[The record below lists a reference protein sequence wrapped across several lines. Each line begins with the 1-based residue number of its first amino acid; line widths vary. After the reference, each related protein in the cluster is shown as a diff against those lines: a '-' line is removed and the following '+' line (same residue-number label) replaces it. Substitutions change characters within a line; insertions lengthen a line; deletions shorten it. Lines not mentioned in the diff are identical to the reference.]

1 MSNTVH
7 VFHSTALAAINQALV
22 TLGQDVVLEAADLAT
37 DAKSAHGRKAAF
49 LYDAARLRV
58 LRDHAWN
65 FARREWLVG
74 GTMCSPCDEAF
85 PFRIPLPP
93 RCVKTL
99 ACYGHGRHIIHHK
112 LFGGEIRSD
121 EPIQRVVYTADEE
134 NLDKWTSDAYNA
146 LVLRLAADLAKPIT
160 GRINERQLQE
170 QAYADMVA
178 TAKLH
183 DASDVNLAYGED
195 DENRYVRAMRGGFR
209 PHDDVLRR

>member
-7 VFHSTALAAINQALV
+7 VFHSTALAAVNQALV
-22 TLGQDVVLEAADLAT
+22 TLGQDVVLEPADFAT
-37 DAKSAHGRKAAF
+37 DAKSAHGRKAAY
-49 LYDAARLRV
+49 LYDSARLRV

-74 GTMCSPCDEAF
+74 GVTCSPCEEAF

-93 RCVKTL
+93 RCVKVL
-99 ACYGHGRHIIHHK
+99 ACYGQGRRVVHHK

-121 EPIQRVVYTADEE
+121 EPIVRVVYTADIED
-134 NLDKWTSDAYNA
+134 LDKWASDAYNA

-170 QAYADMVA
+170 NAYLDMVA

-183 DASDVNLAYGED
+183 DANDINLTYGD
-195 DENRYVRAMRGGFR
+195 GDENHYVRAMRGGCR